1 MRIIEIEVPI
11 WHNRSIGVHE
21 DRLDPA
27 MTFIRILARN
37 KKGDRYYPNDYYFMT
52 SNKDKY
58 PRDKRNSKLIVI
70 PIEHLRIS
78 KSELESL
85 PAMTTEGTNNP
96 VQKSLWAEGRIALK
110 EARKVLEK
118 R

>member
-58 PRDKRNSKLIVI
+58 PRDKKYTKLILI

-78 KSELESL
+78 KSEVVSL
-85 PAMTTEGTNNP
+85 PTMPTEGTDSKIPTGWMQESLNILNN
-96 VQKSLWAEGRIALK
+96 K
-110 EARKVLEK
+110 EF
-118 R
+118 